1 MRGSNRDTDAENR
14 CVDGAGWES
23 RTHTVE
29 PPHAK
34 LPGELL

>member
-1 MRGSNRDTDAENR
+1 MQRTD
-14 CVDGAGWES
+14 VWTGLGGES